1 MLVSQLQ
8 QVIDL
13 NHSAMMVYFFLGVIA
28 LLLSATGLFTL
39 VSLNIIK
46 RMKEIGVRK
55 ILGASITN
63 ISRIV
68 NTEFIVVLVIASALG
83 SFASYNMS
91 NAILGSIWKYYQG
104 VNATT
109 FVVAIGILFSVS
121 LFTIAY
127 KVIGVARINPVKTLR
142 DE

>member
-1 MLVSQLQ
+1 
-8 QVIDL
+8 
-13 NHSAMMVYFFLGVIA
+13 
-28 LLLSATGLFTL
+28 
-39 VSLNIIK
+39 
-46 RMKEIGVRK
+46 MKEIGVRK
-55 ILGASITN
+55 VLGASIAN
-63 ISRIV
+63 ISRVV
-68 NTEFIVVLVIASALG
+68 NMEFIVVLTIASALG

-91 NAILGSIWKYYQG
+91 NVILSSIWRYYQG